1 MRVNDICKLFGSSKQ
16 AYYKRDSLAL
26 QTRLLQEQIAIDY
39 ALSVRK
45 SDSGI
50 GARKLH
56 AMYCKESACEGKPLS
71 RDHFFRLLRER
82 QMMLRVH
89 RSTVPRTTDS
99 RHNLP
104 LYPNKVW
111 DVIPLRANQIWVS
124 DITYIKVW
132 DDKAHT
138 QYHFCY
144 LSLITDAYSKMVKG
158 YTVSETMET
167 VHPLSALQMALKSQP
182 QDFDFRGLTH
192 HSDRGVQYA
201 SAQYVQL
208 LKKHN
213 ITISMTE
220 DGNPKHNAIAERIN
234 NTIKNEFFAKL
245 SFESIDEV
253 RENVREA
260 VEFYNQ
266 RRPHMSINGL
276 TPAEAEEQVGEIKK
290 QWYSYREQ
298 AIKGLAM

>member
-1 MRVNDICKLFGSSKQ
+1 MTVKDICKVFGATKQ
-16 AYYKRDSLAL
+16 AYYKRDLSQL

-39 ALSVRK
+39 ALSIRQ
-45 SDSGI
+45 SDPGI
-50 GARKLH
+50 GARKLY

-71 RDHFFRLLRER
+71 RDHFSRLLKER

-89 RSTVPRTTDS
+89 RSKVPRTTDS
-99 RHNLP
+99 GHHLP
-104 LYPNKVW
+104 LYPNKVL
-111 DVIPLRANQIWVS
+111 DVIPIHANQIWVS

-132 DDKAHT
+132 DDKPT
-138 QYHFCY
+138 DQFHFCY
-144 LSLITDAYSKMVKG
+144 LALITDAYSKMVKG
-158 YTVSETMET
+158 YAVGESLETI
-167 VHPLSALQMALKSQP
+167 HPLSALQMALSSQP
-182 QDFDFRGLTH
+182 KDFDFSGLTH

-201 SAQYVQL
+201 SAQYVQV
-208 LKKHN
+208 LKEHN

-245 SFESIDEV
+245 SFESIEEV
-253 RENVREA
+253 RENVSKA

-276 TPAEAEEQVGEIKK
+276 TPAEAAELSGEIKK